1 MNNENRIV
9 ISPSIGTYLVPSAF
23 FFPLVLLSAS
33 FLPDLRPIIIL
44 ALVYLCIIVVILRQ
58 RIVISSD
65 KVCVRTLLKSTCIDN
80 ETITSVKQVHLLTTR
95 ITATRLRIIYTEKLS
110 RESRQI
116 DINLK
121 IFSRKDNKLLLNR
134 LDDAVRST

>member
-9 ISPSIGTYLVPSAF
+9 ISPSIATYIVPSAF
-23 FFPLVLLSAS
+23 LLPLTILSAS
-33 FLPDLRPIIIL
+33 FFPDLRPIIIF
-44 ALVYLCIIVVILRQ
+44 ALVYLCIIAVILRQ
-58 RIVISSD
+58 RIVMSND
-65 KVCVRTLLKSTCIDN
+65 KICVRTLLKSICIDN
-80 ETITSVKQVHLLTTR
+80 KAITSVKYAHLLTTR

-110 RESRQI
+110 RESRRI

-134 LDDAVRST
+134 LGGAGN

>member
-1 MNNENRIV
+1 MNNENRTV
-9 ISPSIGTYLVPSAF
+9 ISPSIGTYIVPSAF
-23 FFPLVLLSAS
+23 LLPLTMLSAS
-33 FLPDLRPIIIL
+33 FFPDLRPIIIV

-58 RIVISSD
+58 KIVMSND
-65 KVCVRTLLKSTCIDN
+65 KICVRTLLKSTCIDN
-80 ETITSVKQVHLLTTR
+80 KAITSVKYVHLLTTR

-110 RESRQI
+110 RESRRI

-134 LDDAVRST
+134 LGGAGN